1 MADAGGGEAS
11 RARVFV
17 FEAHDL
23 TREGL
28 VGLLEEE
35 GFEAVGASGRP
46 AEAVE
51 AIVALRPDACVLGL
65 GPGDWGG
72 IGVCRAVCGL
82 APDIPCIILATR
94 DDPAAAAEAF
104 RAGARGYVL
113 QALRGDG
120 LGSALRRAVASPR

>member
-1 MADAGGGEAS
+1 MVADPGGGEAR

-46 AEAVE
+46 AKE
-51 AIVALRPDACVLGL
+51 R
-65 GPGDWGG
+65 
-72 IGVCRAVCGL
+72 
-82 APDIPCIILATR
+82 
-94 DDPAAAAEAF
+94 AAAVPAVHAAATIGGMG
-104 RAGARGYVL
+104 AG
-113 QALRGDG
+113 
-120 LGSALRRAVASPR
+120 RRAA